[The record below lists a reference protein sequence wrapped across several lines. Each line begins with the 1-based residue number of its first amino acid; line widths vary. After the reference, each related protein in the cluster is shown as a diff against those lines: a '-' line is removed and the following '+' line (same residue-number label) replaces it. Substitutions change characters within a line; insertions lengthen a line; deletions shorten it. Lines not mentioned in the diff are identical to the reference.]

1 MSKIILTIYLSCH
14 WNIIGYYYTLR
25 FVMAFFLVREYWS
38 VLKLYFFLLAWTWFF
53 ENKFGSKNNTDSKN
67 RKVSFLLYSNLPY
80 GIYVW
85 TFFKHF
91 FLNEEVVPYLAFHR
105 FKKNSSA
112 STRLRFFLPK
122 SGRHKSLKLI
132 N

>member
-67 RKVSFLLYSNLPY
+67 RKVSFLLYSKPY
-80 GIYVW
+80 VIYVW
-85 TFFKHF
+85 TFCLLNFNQWNGQIPALFKINIWTSFKRNF
-91 FLNEEVVPYLAFHR
+91 FEFNKMR
-105 FKKNSSA
+105 FIFRYCSKY
-112 STRLRFFLPK
+112 
-122 SGRHKSLKLI
+122 GD
-132 N
+132 

>member
-67 RKVSFLLYSNLPY
+67 PKVSFLLYSNLPY

-91 FLNEEVVPYLAFHR
+91 LKFRGCTILSISQIL
-105 FKKNSSA
+105 KKSSA
-112 STRLRFFLPK
+112 STFFLPK